1 MTGPRVLGLI
11 GWSGSGKTTLLVK
24 LIPLL
29 VGRGLRVST
38 VKHAHHTFD
47 VDIPGKDSYEH
58 RKAGAGEVILAS
70 SRRWVLM
77 HEAGDGPEPALA
89 DLLRRLSPCD
99 LILIEGFKAEAHPR
113 IEVFRAAVGKAVLH
127 PGDPGIV
134 AVASDT
140 PLPSAGV
147 PVADLNDIAAVA
159 DLVLAH
165 AAPLDAVLQRLD
177 AQPPGAPIQR

>member
-89 DLLRRLSPCD
+89 DLLRRLSVQPLENGVQGRGVRQD
-99 LILIEGFKAEAHPR
+99 QVRDGRDVVQVGHRNTRRRQGRVAGHRHYARVAGMQDRLARRGAEHLDPR
-113 IEVFRAAVGKAVLH
+113 MRLGLEAL
-127 PGDPGIV
+127 DQDQV
-134 AVASDT
+134 A
-140 PLPSAGV
+140 G
-147 PVADLNDIAAVA
+147 
-159 DLVLAH
+159 
-165 AAPLDAVLQRLD
+165 
-177 AQPPGAPIQR
+177 